1 MDIPIPYISKNSGN
15 VYSSPFP
22 GAYIIRT
29 EITSS
34 NSRFTP
40 IYHSVGRIINDS
52 NEDQQETNRGRPRY
66 INNSFDEDNTNGY
79 EIHIITTD
87 SNNVTN
93 FKGHIMVLP
102 GFKLIAYWRVDYT
115 EPNNNTSYKITVDN
129 TDGKDMKFHSIT
141 SGTNIGGFKLFKKT
155 QNGHTRE
162 VFPYKKY
169 TYSVGGGTLEVHA
182 SVTENNTDSNSKRYD
197 DSTTN
202 IIEFYDVG
210 RIYYTHPSN
219 NSVDVSCLIVGGGG
233 GGGGCVRSNNNIVN
247 GTNSAWRPGS
257 GGGGGG
263 GFGEGNF
270 QILPNVTYEIS
281 VGRGGPGSN
290 YHNAN
295 STGIPGGDSTI
306 IDFSNNTTIISYGGG
321 PGMFHYNSTEYGGSG
336 GGEMGNN
343 DYQED
348 INDYQA
354 HLRDDNYL
362 KKGKLINYPTYP
374 THTDTSMI
382 FYGNHGGAKSEN
394 EASGGGGAGG
404 EGKAADPN
412 TYYYSSNGV
421 NTGPHRGGDGGT
433 GKAWTASGDT
443 TTKYAGGG
451 GGGGLNTTFAGYWP
465 TGSHGGGNFHGG
477 GGGGDGSIGDNYVTL
492 SGYSGCIKFKLPP
505 TTT

>member
-1 MDIPIPYISKNSGN
+1 MDIPIPYVSKNSGD

-52 NEDQQETNRGRPRY
+52 TTSNTGRPRN
-66 INNSFDEDNTNGY
+66 IKNSFDEDNTSGY
-79 EIHIITTD
+79 EYHITST
-87 SNNVTN
+87 SSTNVTD
-93 FKGHIMVLP
+93 FTGHIMVLP

-115 EPNNNTSYKITVDN
+115 EPNNSTSYKITVDN
-129 TDGKDMKFHSIT
+129 TDGKDMKYHSIT

-155 QNGHTRE
+155 HNGYTRE

-182 SVTENNTDSNSKRYD
+182 SVTEDSNDSNSKRYD

-233 GGGGCVRSNNNIVN
+233 GGGENLRSNNSSQ
-247 GTNSAWRPGS
+247 TYYYNSLYSFYTGG

-270 QILPNVTYEIS
+270 EILPNVTYEIS
-281 VGRGGPGSN
+281 VGRGGPGYN
-290 YHNAN
+290 YSDAY

-306 IDFSNNTTIISYGGG
+306 IDSSNNTTIISYGGG
-321 PGMFHYNSTEYGGSG
+321 AGLFHHNSNQYGGSG
-336 GGEMGNN
+336 GGNMQN
-343 DYQED
+343 DD
-348 INDYQA
+348 NQA
-354 HLRDDNYL
+354 HTWDNNYL
-362 KKGKLINYPTYP
+362 KRGELINYPTYP
-374 THTDTSMI
+374 TNTNTSMT
-382 FYGNHGGAKSEN
+382 FYGNHGGNHGGYGSG
-394 EASGGGGAGG
+394 GGGGAGG
-404 EGKAADPN
+404 AGN
-412 TYYYSSNGV
+412 NGGRATLT
-421 NTGPHRGGDGGT
+421 NTGNYTSTLNRGGGHGGI
-433 GKAWTASGDT
+433 GKQWSRVTSDT
-443 TTKYAGGG
+443 TTYAGGG
-451 GGGGLNTTFAGYWP
+451 GGGGAYLNDPYWGYW
-465 TGSHGGGNFHGG
+465 GEGESGGGDFHGG
-477 GGGGDGSIGDNYVTL
+477 GGGGLGETVSKPNKNT
-492 SGYSGCIKFKLPP
+492 SGYSGCIKLHL
-505 TTT
+505 

>member
-1 MDIPIPYISKNSGN
+1 MDIPIPYVSKNSDD

-40 IYHSVGRIINDS
+40 IYHSVGRIIDDTNVDS
-52 NEDQQETNRGRPRY
+52 VTNRGRPRY

-87 SNNVTN
+87 STNVTN

-155 QNGHTRE
+155 HNGHTRE

-182 SVTENNTDSNSKRYD
+182 SVTEDSDDSNSKRYD

-233 GGGGCVRSNNNIVN
+233 GGGGCVRSDDAIVT
-247 GTNSAWRPGS
+247 GTNTAWRPGS

-290 YHNAN
+290 YHNKY

-321 PGMFHYNSTEYGGSG
+321 PGMFHHNSTEYGGSG
-336 GGEMGNN
+336 GGEIGPETG
-343 DYQED
+343 QTL
-348 INDYQA
+348 
-354 HLRDDNYL
+354 HLRENNKL
-362 KKGKLINYPTYP
+362 KKGELINYPTYQ
-374 THTDTSMI
+374 TNTDTSMI
-382 FYGNHGGAKSEN
+382 FYGNHGGISRPYTN
-394 EASGGGGAGG
+394 EASGGGGADSAGQ
-404 EGKAADPN
+404 AASTERTKSIN
-412 TYYYSSNGV
+412 TSS
-421 NTGPHRGGDGGT
+421 TGPHRGGDGGA

-443 TTKYAGGG
+443 TTIYAGGG
-451 GGGGLNTTFAGYWP
+451 GGGGTNIFQTGYWS

-477 GGGGDGSIGDNYVTL
+477 GGGGEGSIGWNHVTL